1 MITLRNKVMKHRE
14 RYRSAFIDPLAM
26 PFHCYEMI
34 GGQGGGVGAVVV
46 AESPSDLSLLDAA
59 FMLLRFW
66 RDTASQGWSG
76 GPRKTPPEELWSDL
90 WTLIETGYRGYAS
103 QIYRY
108 EFTPMK
114 VDDFDRGL
122 RQIVDTIAFDR
133 APEKRLIATID
144 NEREV
149 EVGEGFRPPVVG
161 PYREAIAV
169 LHKWN
174 SRTFVARTDTQRIC
188 VMWSTGA

>member
-1 MITLRNKVMKHRE
+1 MITLRRKVLKHRE

-26 PFHCYEMI
+26 PFHCYEMF
-34 GGQGGGVGAVVV
+34 GGQGGGIGAVVV

-76 GPRKTPPEELWSDL
+76 GPRKTPPEKLWSDL
-90 WTLIETGYRGYAS
+90 WELIETGYQGYAS
-103 QIYRY
+103 EVYRY

-114 VDDFDRGL
+114 VADFDREL
-122 RQIVDTIAFDR
+122 RQIIDTVAFDR
-133 APEKRLIATID
+133 PPEKRLTAKID

-149 EVGEGFRPPVVG
+149 AVGEGFRPPIVG
-161 PYREAIAV
+161 SYREAIAI
-169 LHKWN
+169 LSKWN
-174 SRTFVARTDTQRIC
+174 TRLLVARTDTLR
-188 VMWSTGA
+188 VLVVWATGA